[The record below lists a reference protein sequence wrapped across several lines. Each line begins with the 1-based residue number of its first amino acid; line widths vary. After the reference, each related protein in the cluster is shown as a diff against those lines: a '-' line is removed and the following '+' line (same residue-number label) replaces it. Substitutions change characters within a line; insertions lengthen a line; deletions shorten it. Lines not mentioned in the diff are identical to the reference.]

1 MGLDGS
7 AWLLADNR
15 TPVRFH
21 SSCAVCIA
29 RLAQQPE
36 RNTADDGYIMIP
48 KAKQTAANYDN
59 RVYQEETH
67 FIERTPY
74 LYIGMNTIR
83 NNHQHK
89 SEYEKHKLISAKQ
102 AKS

>member
-1 MGLDGS
+1 MS
-7 AWLLADNR
+7 AFTAGARPNSNLRLGWPRVSRKLSFIDKNNR
-15 TPVRFH
+15 
-21 SSCAVCIA
+21 A
-29 RLAQQPE
+29 
-36 RNTADDGYIMIP
+36 
-48 KAKQTAANYDN
+48 
-59 RVYQEETH
+59 YQEENH

-74 LYIGMNTIR
+74 LYIGINTIR

>member
-15 TPVRFH
+15 TLVRFN

-59 RVYQEETH
+59 RAYQEGTH

-74 LYIGMNTIR
+74 LYIDMNTIR

>member
-1 MGLDGS
+1 MS
-7 AWLLADNR
+7 AFTAAPR
-15 TPVRFH
+15 H
-21 SSCAVCIA
+21 SSNCVWLCA
-29 RLAQQPE
+29 RLA
-36 RNTADDGYIMIP
+36 RKLSFIDKN
-48 KAKQTAANYDN
+48 N
-59 RVYQEETH
+59 RAYQEENH

-74 LYIGMNTIR
+74 LYIGINTIR